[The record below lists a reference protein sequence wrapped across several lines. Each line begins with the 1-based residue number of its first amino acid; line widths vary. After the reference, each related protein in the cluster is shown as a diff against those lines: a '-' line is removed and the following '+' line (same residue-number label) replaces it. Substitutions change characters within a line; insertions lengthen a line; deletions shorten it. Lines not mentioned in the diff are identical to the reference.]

1 MGTRRHARIAAF
13 QAIYAWEETRTDA
26 AELAAMGWL
35 EKQPEENERVFAS
48 FLIAGTLENMDEI
61 DNQIRANLKKWSFDR
76 LARVDLA
83 ILRTSTYS
91 LLYQKDI
98 PSSVTI
104 DEAVEIAKQ
113 FGTPESYRFVNGVL
127 DGILKA
133 TLS

>member
-26 AELAAMGWL
+26 ADLASLGWL
-35 EKQPEENERVFAS
+35 DKQPEEDEHVFAS
-48 FLIAGTLENMDEI
+48 LLIAGTLENMEEI
-61 DNQIRANLKKWSFDR
+61 DNKIRTNLRKWSFDR